1 MDLEL
6 ELELL
11 LGLDLVLAPEK
22 LLEREMDGLLYT
34 GVSAGRARDT
44 VYLPPPPPHFCPA
57 IPQTRYEK
65 G

>member
-44 VYLPPPPPHFCPA
+44 VYLPLPHLCPA